1 MAEGGREPQ
10 LKGVAPAARHRG
22 KTRAEREGDAEFDS
36 FNPIAFWGGLFC
48 VVLLLCVA
56 SWFILDRL
64 RCDPY
69 YATISRLQRS
79 TCQ

>member
-1 MAEGGREPQ
+1 MTDGGREPQ
-10 LKGVAPAARHRG
+10 LKGDAPVA
-22 KTRAEREGDAEFDS
+22 KTHAEREGDGEFDS